1 MARNS
6 IIFAPTSVG
15 CKTFWFLSDVLALE
29 MPAFEYI
36 YSYQSLHLLL
46 LKKIENMFSHL
57 LWSTCTSALS
67 KERLFISAVIFHH
80 LILYQILYELFIQM
94 FGMFLSDCFSQRC
107 FYPSRQRALFKALRY
122 FGSRHA
128 NTNGSNK
135 NFRYSVL
142 SAITRIINRVGLFRV
157 PSPA

>member
-15 CKTFWFLSDVLALE
+15 CKTVWIRSDVLALE

-57 LWSTCTSALS
+57 VLNYGALVL
-67 KERLFISAVIFHH
+67 RL
-80 LILYQILYELFIQM
+80 
-94 FGMFLSDCFSQRC
+94 
-107 FYPSRQRALFKALRY
+107 
-122 FGSRHA
+122 
-128 NTNGSNK
+128 
-135 NFRYSVL
+135 
-142 SAITRIINRVGLFRV
+142 
-157 PSPA
+157 